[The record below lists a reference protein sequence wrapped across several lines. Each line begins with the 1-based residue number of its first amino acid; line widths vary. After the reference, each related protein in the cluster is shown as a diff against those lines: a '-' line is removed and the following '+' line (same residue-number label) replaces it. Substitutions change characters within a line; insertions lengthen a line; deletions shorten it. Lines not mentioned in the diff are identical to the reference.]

1 MAYSTKPEEMVF
13 QPIQLEE
20 ENGLVKD
27 NKKTNKR
34 LSVERIYQKKTQLE
48 HILLRPDTYVGSV
61 EPITQSMWV
70 YDDEVSGMVN
80 KEITF
85 VPGLYKIFDEILVNA
100 ADNKQRDKNMDC
112 IKIDIDPQANKISI
126 WNNGKG
132 IPVVEHKVE
141 KMFVPSLIFGHLL
154 TSSNYNDEEK
164 KVTGGRNGY
173 GAKLCNIFS
182 KKFVVE
188 TSSKEYGK
196 SFKQTWTDN
205 MMKTTDAK
213 ITPFHGEDFT
223 RITFYPDL
231 AKFKMEMLDNDTVAF
246 LSRRAYDIAGST
258 RGVKVHLNGKRLP
271 VKSFKDYAEQYVKGK
286 EDEQGNPLK
295 IVYENVNERWEVA
308 ITLSDRG
315 FQHVSFANSIAT
327 TKGGRH
333 VDYVADQIVNKL
345 VEVVKKKNKGGVQV
359 KPFQIKNHMWI
370 FVNCLIE
377 NPTFDSQTKE
387 NMTLQVKSFGSKC
400 QPSEKFL
407 NQVMKCGI
415 VESIMTWVRFKAQT
429 QLNTK
434 CSAKKHSKL
443 KGIPKLEDA
452 NDAGTK
458 NSIDCT
464 LILTEGDSAKSLA
477 VSGLSVIGRDKYGV
491 FPLRG
496 KMLNVREA
504 THKQIL
510 ENAEINNIIKIMGL
524 QYKKKYESIEDL
536 RTLRY
541 GRLMIM
547 TDQDQDGS
555 HIKGLLINFIHHNWP
570 SLLHLPF
577 LEQFI
582 TPIVKAVKGK
592 EEKSFYSLPEFEE
605 WKTQISNWN
614 TWKIKYYKGLGTS
627 TAKEARE
634 YFADMARHRIKFKYE
649 GSDDDSAIQLAFS
662 KKMVEQRKEWLT
674 NGMEERKHRRELG
687 LPELYV
693 YGKATS
699 HLTFN
704 DFINKELIL
713 FSNMDNERSIPSLVD
728 GLKPGQRKVIF
739 TCFKRNDKR
748 EIKVAQ
754 FAGSVAELSAYHH
767 GENSLMATII
777 NLAQNFVG
785 SNNINLLQ
793 PIGQFGTRLQGGKDS
808 ASPRYIFTMLSPL
821 AKHIF
826 SSLDEPLLNHLY
838 EDNQKIEPEFYVPII
853 PMILVNGAEG
863 IGTGWST
870 KIPNYNP
877 REIVENLRRM
887 IVGEEPKLMKPWFKN
902 FRGSI
907 EQLDSQRFVI
917 SGEVAILGTNKLEI
931 TELPVRTWTQS
942 YKEQVLEPMVHG
954 TEKTKPIIIDYK
966 EYHTDTTV
974 KFLITIN
981 EDKLAELEH
990 QGLHKVFKLQSTV
1003 NTTSMVLFDHTG
1015 VLRKYES
1022 PQEILTEFFTVRL
1035 EYYAKRK
1042 AYLEGMFGAETNK
1055 LENQARFILEKIEGK
1070 VVVENKKKVD
1080 LIRTLVERGYDS
1092 DPVKAWKKAALKQQL
1107 EKEGTMMDESESS
1120 DDEEGEAAG
1129 PDFDYLLGMNMWSLT
1144 KEKKDELLK
1153 KRDEKRKE
1161 LEDLK
1166 QKSPADLWQSDLQ
1179 SFMEELDKVEKK
1191 EKEDEEAGISGN
1203 VMKAAHKQGGGK
1215 SRPKKMALEE
1225 TKPSPM
1231 SQRII
1236 PHIDPEL
1243 RKKVEKPAGGAGEV
1257 KKRGRMKK
1265 EADGEFNKEE
1275 DDEPMPLAERIG
1287 NSPEKYEQAKA
1298 KKTLKQQIK
1307 PSPKKSLSSKKKGP
1321 KRNPWS
1327 ASESEPSSSEESDVE
1342 ASDYIPPEKRTTAPR
1357 RAAASKAK
1365 YNFDSEEEEEEHEN
1379 FKPNYGAF
1387 EDDIDRIRLDLD
1399 GISEEDEPPS
1409 RTKTKTIKKSQ
1420 PEPHREEKTNE
1431 NQNGRST
1438 PEMIISDSE
1447 DSFDAPPSRTTKKT
1461 DDTVGGDKDGLFDS
1475 LLGGSSPDKKPDESM
1490 SSLNIEPSTVPS
1502 AKSVDSGS
1510 STDDDERANKQRESK
1525 VKQKEDRSDGSDNE
1539 FIPEVKKSRAIPKKP
1554 TTGGGEKR
1562 KKKEAT
1568 AKPAKRPKKDPKK
1581 KAKSD
1586 SDDNDDESE
1595 VKCSS
1600 APAPRSRSARSCAPI
1615 KYNFGDESSDEGF

>member
-61 EPITQSMWV
+61 EPVTQDTPCWV
-70 YDDEVSGMVN
+70 LLVMLCWLSQSWFLLLSLLVSLSCSLLQPLTSVLYLVMSLFFIHVPLGVDSWMHISASVYPPFKFSTLYTPWIHTSSDPTYWLVLVLPERNMYLKSAGPYIELTNEIECSTRLLAVSLDHCSSFMVGLKSN
-80 KEITF
+80 AGLFLKKEGVHALKCEKSAQNLRSKPYT
-85 VPGLYKIFDEILVNA
+85 KIN
-100 ADNKQRDKNMDC
+100 
-112 IKIDIDPQANKISI
+112 
-126 WNNGKG
+126 
-132 IPVVEHKVE
+132 VE
-141 KMFVPSLIFGHLL
+141 KILGTTLKVLAIMVTWSPRFV
-154 TSSNYNDEEK
+154 K
-164 KVTGGRNGY
+164 
-173 GAKLCNIFS
+173 A
-182 KKFVVE
+182 
-188 TSSKEYGK
+188 
-196 SFKQTWTDN
+196 W
-205 MMKTTDAK
+205 
-213 ITPFHGEDFT
+213 
-223 RITFYPDL
+223 
-231 AKFKMEMLDNDTVAF
+231 
-246 LSRRAYDIAGST
+246 
-258 RGVKVHLNGKRLP
+258 
-271 VKSFKDYAEQYVKGK
+271 
-286 EDEQGNPLK
+286 
-295 IVYENVNERWEVA
+295 
-308 ITLSDRG
+308 
-315 FQHVSFANSIAT
+315 
-327 TKGGRH
+327 GGRH

-345 VEVVKKKNKGGVQV
+345 VEVVKKKNKGGIQV

-524 QYKKKYESIEDL
+524 QYKKKYQSVEDL

-605 WKTQISNWN
+605 WKTQTSNWN

-739 TCFKRNDKR
+739 TCFKRNDKH

-754 FAGSVAELSAYHH
+754 LAGSVAELSAYHH

-826 SSLDEPLLNHLY
+826 PSVDEPLLNHLY

-853 PMILVNGAEG
+853 PMILVNGTEG

-887 IVGEEPKLMKPWFKN
+887 IVGEEPKPLRPWFKN
-902 FRGSI
+902 FCGSI

-917 SGEVAILGTNKLEI
+917 SGEIALLGANKLEI

-954 TEKTKPIIIDYK
+954 TEKTKPLIVII
-966 EYHTDTTV
+966 EV
-974 KFLITIN
+974 
-981 EDKLAELEH
+981 
-990 QGLHKVFKLQSTV
+990 
-1003 NTTSMVLFDHTG
+1003 
-1015 VLRKYES
+1015 S
-1022 PQEILTEFFTVRL
+1022 P
-1035 EYYAKRK
+1035 
-1042 AYLEGMFGAETNK
+1042 
-1055 LENQARFILEKIEGK
+1055 ILE
-1070 VVVENKKKVD
+1070 
-1080 LIRTLVERGYDS
+1080 
-1092 DPVKAWKKAALKQQL
+1092 
-1107 EKEGTMMDESESS
+1107 SS
-1120 DDEEGEAAG
+1120 
-1129 PDFDYLLGMNMWSLT
+1129 
-1144 KEKKDELLK
+1144 
-1153 KRDEKRKE
+1153 
-1161 LEDLK
+1161 
-1166 QKSPADLWQSDLQ
+1166 
-1179 SFMEELDKVEKK
+1179 V
-1191 EKEDEEAGISGN
+1191 
-1203 VMKAAHKQGGGK
+1203 
-1215 SRPKKMALEE
+1215 
-1225 TKPSPM
+1225 
-1231 SQRII
+1231 
-1236 PHIDPEL
+1236 
-1243 RKKVEKPAGGAGEV
+1243 
-1257 KKRGRMKK
+1257 
-1265 EADGEFNKEE
+1265 
-1275 DDEPMPLAERIG
+1275 
-1287 NSPEKYEQAKA
+1287 
-1298 KKTLKQQIK
+1298 
-1307 PSPKKSLSSKKKGP
+1307 SS
-1321 KRNPWS
+1321 
-1327 ASESEPSSSEESDVE
+1327 V
-1342 ASDYIPPEKRTTAPR
+1342 
-1357 RAAASKAK
+1357 
-1365 YNFDSEEEEEEHEN
+1365 
-1379 FKPNYGAF
+1379 
-1387 EDDIDRIRLDLD
+1387 
-1399 GISEEDEPPS
+1399 
-1409 RTKTKTIKKSQ
+1409 
-1420 PEPHREEKTNE
+1420 
-1431 NQNGRST
+1431 
-1438 PEMIISDSE
+1438 
-1447 DSFDAPPSRTTKKT
+1447 
-1461 DDTVGGDKDGLFDS
+1461 
-1475 LLGGSSPDKKPDESM
+1475 
-1490 SSLNIEPSTVPS
+1490 
-1502 AKSVDSGS
+1502 
-1510 STDDDERANKQRESK
+1510 
-1525 VKQKEDRSDGSDNE
+1525 
-1539 FIPEVKKSRAIPKKP
+1539 
-1554 TTGGGEKR
+1554 
-1562 KKKEAT
+1562 
-1568 AKPAKRPKKDPKK
+1568 
-1581 KAKSD
+1581 
-1586 SDDNDDESE
+1586 
-1595 VKCSS
+1595 
-1600 APAPRSRSARSCAPI
+1600 
-1615 KYNFGDESSDEGF
+1615 